1 MAHLLRW
8 PLASRKEE
16 NSPIDWK
23 LVHFS
28 GHFLR
33 SAKAKRPER
42 GSCWRPKNLICG
54 WLQRKMSGRAR
65 PLRVSCVFWGV
76 AVDFSLGEKKKWRPF
91 FFMKKS
97 RGGIL
102 SEEVNNLCNFF
113 LCLIAG
119 DCLFT
124 TGVRCQNGVCLDHQ
138 CYCNDGYG
146 GKGCSMPGNSFESRP
161 TFYFWRKMRLTFFF
175 E

>member
-1 MAHLLRW
+1 MSFGGLQSTFHL
-8 PLASRKEE
+8 AKKK
-16 NSPIDWK
+16 NG
-23 LVHFS
+23 
-28 GHFLR
+28 GHFFY
-33 SAKAKRPER
+33 E
-42 GSCWRPKNLICG
+42 
-54 WLQRKMSGRAR
+54 
-65 PLRVSCVFWGV
+65 
-76 AVDFSLGEKKKWRPF
+76 
-91 FFMKKS
+91 KS

-161 TFYFWRKMRLTFFF
+161 TFYFWRKMRLTFFLNNLQMKTSASIDLATCSHNAPTRWAVSSARVSPATKATVSPVQVSSWT
-175 E
+175 